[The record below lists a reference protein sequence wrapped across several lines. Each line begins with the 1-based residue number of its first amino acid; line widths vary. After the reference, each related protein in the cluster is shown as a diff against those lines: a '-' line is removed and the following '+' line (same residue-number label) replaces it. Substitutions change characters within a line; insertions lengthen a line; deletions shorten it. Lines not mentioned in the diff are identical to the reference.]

1 MLGQHVSIHRRL
13 KFRPDPQPDQHDIE
27 QSLVLVQGELGC
39 FLQGT
44 GQSKIYTIYF
54 WWLVTKE
61 NKQTISSLFS
71 RLGIFQALAL
81 ELESF
86 PARESKIAMTLL
98 QYMTAAVLVT
108 SKMVLRSSFPRYF
121 PISQRSV
128 PGTKCP
134 TASTS

>member
-61 NKQTISSLFS
+61 NKQTHFITFQSTWYFSSLGF
-71 RLGIFQALAL
+71 
-81 ELESF
+81 
-86 PARESKIAMTLL
+86 
-98 QYMTAAVLVT
+98 
-108 SKMVLRSSFPRYF
+108 
-121 PISQRSV
+121 
-128 PGTKCP
+128 GT
-134 TASTS
+134 